1 MPSLPDVGKG
11 AKTSNNDYEIMPS
24 IKKVA
29 NYGNFSIH
37 EALELPCDMFLLML
51 KNSIVDKLNE
61 TEEGREYLAKCERLA
76 VKEIDLDGLE
86 KNFNVKEVK

>member
-1 MPSLPDVGKG
+1 
-11 AKTSNNDYEIMPS
+11 MPS

-29 NYGNFSIH
+29 DYGNFSIH
-37 EALELPCDMFLLML
+37 EALNLPCDMFLLML
-51 KNSIVDKLNE
+51 KNSIIDEMNK
-61 TEEGREYLAKCERLA
+61 TPEGKEYLAKCERLA

>member
-1 MPSLPDVGKG
+1 MPSLPSTGKG
-11 AKTSNNDYEIMPS
+11 AKTSNNFEIMPS

-29 NYGNFSIH
+29 DYGNFSIR
-37 EALELPCDMFLLML
+37 EALDLPCDMFLLMS
-51 KNSIVDKLNE
+51 KNSIVDEMNK

>member
-1 MPSLPDVGKG
+1 MPVTGKG
-11 AKTSNNDYEIMPS
+11 AKTSNNFEIMPS

-29 NYGNFSIH
+29 DYGDFSIH
-37 EALELPCDMFLLML
+37 EELNLPCDMFLLML
-51 KNSIVDKLNE
+51 KNSIIDEMNK
-61 TEEGREYLAKCERLA
+61 TPEGKEYLAKCERLA